1 MGMKSPALAIFSLAV
16 SFSVSAFA
24 AEGWL
29 SDFAKAKS
37 QAVGEKKPIL
47 MDFTG
52 SDWCTWCI
60 RLRKEVFDTDTFK
73 KAAPQNFVLLE
84 LDYPQEES
92 KVPAAIR
99 DQNAKLQQQ
108 YAIQGY
114 PTILL
119 ADAEGLPF
127 ARTGYQKGG
136 PEEYLKHLDEL
147 RGNLA
152 KRDAAFQKALALSG
166 IEKAKALKE
175 GLDVV
180 PEEMV
185 AAHYHKKLD
194 EIRALDTADSL
205 GLDAKF
211 GFLQAMRDLR
221 GNLKAALNGG
231 GEAVRAEAD
240 KFVAE
245 HPKLAVRQKQQA
257 LLDVLNFLMP
267 PKDNATA
274 LKLAV
279 DVKALDP
286 NTEEGKMA
294 ESIRAQV
301 EKMSAK

>member
-1 MGMKSPALAIFSLAV
+1 MKSPALVILSLAASFSL
-16 SFSVSAFA
+16 SAFA
-24 AEGWL
+24 SDGWL

-37 QAVGEKKPIL
+37 EAVAEKKPIL

-60 RLRKEVFDTDTFK
+60 RLRKEVFDTDTFR
-73 KAAPQNFVLLE
+73 KAAPKDFVLLE
-84 LDYPQEES
+84 LDYPQDES

-99 DQNAKLQQQ
+99 EQNADLQQK

-119 ADAEGLPF
+119 VDAEGRPF

-136 PEEYLKHLDEL
+136 PEEYLKHLEEL
-147 RGNLA
+147 RGNLV
-152 KRDAAFQKALALSG
+152 KRDAAFQKASLAAGL
-166 IEKAKALKE
+166 EKAKALKE
-175 GLDVV
+175 GLDLV

-185 AAHYHKKLD
+185 AAHYKKALD
-194 EIRALDTADSL
+194 EIRGLDAEDSL
-205 GLDAKF
+205 GLEAKF
-211 GFLQAMRDLR
+211 GFAQAMRELR
-221 GNLKAALNGG
+221 GTLKAALKNG

-245 HPKLAVRQKQQA
+245 HPKLDVRKKQQA

>member
-1 MGMKSPALAIFSLAV
+1 
-16 SFSVSAFA
+16 
-24 AEGWL
+24 
-29 SDFAKAKS
+29 
-37 QAVGEKKPIL
+37 

-60 RLRKEVFDTDTFK
+60 RLRKEVFDTDMFK
-73 KAAPQNFVLLE
+73 KAAPKNFILLE
-84 LDYPQEES
+84 LDYPQDES
-92 KVPAAIR
+92 KVPSSIR
-99 DQNAKLQQQ
+99 EQNADLQQK

-119 ADAEGLPF
+119 VDAEGLPF

-147 RGNLA
+147 RGNLL
-152 KRDAAFQKALALSG
+152 KRDAAFQKASAATGL
-166 IEKAKALKE
+166 EKAKALKE
-175 GLDVV
+175 GLDLV

-185 AAHYHKKLD
+185 AAHYKKALD
-194 EIRALDTADSL
+194 EIKALDKEDSL
-205 GLDAKF
+205 GLEAKF
-211 GFLQAMRDLR
+211 GFVQAMSDLR
-221 GNLKAALNGG
+221 GTLKAALKNG

-245 HPKLAVRQKQQA
+245 HPKLGVRQKQQA

-294 ESIRAQV
+294 DSIRAQV